1 MQCAYHPLGL
11 HHLEAIEVCHFG
23 PLQKYIHGKKLWPL
37 HHLRKNQRTTD
48 STKDIVNSVQTRL

>member
-48 STKDIVNSVQTRL
+48 